1 MEVCMPRLRRSL
13 VASFAARVAAPIGV
27 AALIASVSLPSVA
40 QGQAQPN
47 MMAITANNQ
56 LIRFNGTA
64 PGTVSSTVAITG
76 LQSGEMLH
84 GLDVRPANGRAYAVG
99 STGRI
104 YTIDPMSGAAAQSGT
119 GTLSLTGMAFGVDF
133 NPVPD
138 RLRVSSDGEQNLRIN
153 VETLETTVDGDLK
166 YAPGDA
172 NASANPMVVASGY
185 TNSMAG
191 ATATALY
198 VIDSDLDI
206 LAKQD
211 PPNDGVLNTIGE
223 LGVDVTEVA
232 GFDIAPDGNMA
243 FAALNMAGGS
253 ATDLYSIDL
262 NSGAATRVG
271 PIGGGQPI
279 RGLAA
284 ILPMPAPGAMA
295 SPAPAPAAAA
305 PAAAAPA
312 AKPAG
317 QPAPAAKPAGAPAPA
332 MGSAQMPAA
341 LPRTGE
347 AEDQTTWL
355 AGMMAVGAVLLMA
368 GAGLVTNRRRS

>member
-1 MEVCMPRLRRSL
+1 LL
-13 VASFAARVAAPIGV
+13 
-27 AALIASVSLPSVA
+27 ASVSLPSVA

-47 MMAITANNQ
+47 MMALTANNQ

-84 GLDVRPANGRAYAVG
+84 GIDVRPANGKVYAVG
-99 STGRI
+99 STGRL
-104 YTIDPMSGAAAQSGT
+104 YTIDPMTGVAMQSGT
-119 GTLSLTGMAFGVDF
+119 GTLALTGMAFGVDF

-138 RLRVSSDGEQNLRIN
+138 RLRVVSDGDQNLRIN
-153 VETLETTVDGDLK
+153 VDTAETTVDGTLK

-172 NASANPMVVASGY
+172 NASANPMVVAAGY

-198 VIDSDLDI
+198 VIDSNLDI

-211 PPNDGVLNTIGE
+211 PPNDGVLNTIGK
-223 LGVDVTEVA
+223 LGVDVTDVA
-232 GFDIAPDGNMA
+232 GFDIAPDGNKA
-243 FAALNMAGGS
+243 FAALNTAGGT
-253 ATDLYSIDL
+253 ATDLYTIDL
-262 NSGAATRVG
+262 NTGAAMKVG

-295 SPAPAPAAAA
+295 APAPAAPAAAA

-312 AKPAG
+312 VKPAG
-317 QPAPAAKPAGAPAPA
+317 QPSPTMAPA
-332 MGSAQMPAA
+332 MGAAQMPAS

-347 AEDQTTWL
+347 AEAPTTWL
-355 AGMMAVGAVLLMA
+355 AGMAALGASLLMA
-368 GAGLVTNRRRS
+368 GFGLAVHRRRA